1 MVTARICVRVITCCS
16 NISYIL
22 PDPQLFCAMG
32 DKSGLDFKDI
42 ETKLGRKIPESLARS
57 ITEGRLEDTMDEK
70 PVTPSVTFNQE
81 STNASVRL
89 QRKMTFLKQ
98 EMARLRAIDIEL
110 MQQLLSI
117 NDGIE
122 SIKWVL
128 EERGGLA
135 GSRDGSLAGS
145 LYSLSESQ
153 EASLGG
159 SCDSLQQDSDGLDA
173 VSVGSYLDTLAE
185 DLPPAELDGFSDP
198 PVVRVVPDKSPLHKD
213 REANSDE
220 YYCFG

>member
-1 MVTARICVRVITCCS
+1 M
-16 NISYIL
+16 
-22 PDPQLFCAMG
+22 
-32 DKSGLDFKDI
+32 
-42 ETKLGRKIPESLARS
+42 
-57 ITEGRLEDTMDEK
+57 
-70 PVTPSVTFNQE
+70 
-81 STNASVRL
+81 
-89 QRKMTFLKQ
+89 
-98 EMARLRAIDIEL
+98 
-110 MQQLLSI
+110 
-117 NDGIE
+117 
-122 SIKWVL
+122 
-128 EERGGLA
+128 
-135 GSRDGSLAGS
+135 
-145 LYSLSESQ
+145 YSLSESQ